1 MKILKVFGLLI
12 TVGAVIVGMGL
23 SAHVHSERWKVKTLA
38 DSFEVNLPPIST
50 TIPDQSALPEPN
62 VGESVARLPSE
73 KTLYTLDARLIEVK
87 KEFDGDYH
95 LVLEDPRTKL
105 RMVAEIP
112 DTSTPAP
119 LADRMDYAAAR
130 EEIDR
135 IAGQPGFFA
144 RKLPM
149 PPMIEITG
157 IGFFDEPHILTPD
170 GTAPNGRE
178 IHPVLRVKPIK

>member
-1 MKILKVFGLLI
+1 MNILKVFVLLI
-12 TVGAVIVGMGL
+12 VGGAALVGFEL

-38 DSFEVNLPPIST
+38 DSFAVNSPAVIT
-50 TIPDQSALPEPN
+50 TIPDQAALPAPN

-73 KTLYTLDARLIEVK
+73 KTLYTLDVRLIQVK

-95 LVLEDPRTKL
+95 LVLEDPHTKL

-119 LADRMDYAAAR
+119 LADRKDYAAAR

-135 IAGQPGFFA
+135 IAGRPRLFA
-144 RKLPM
+144 KQLAS
-149 PPMIEITG
+149 PPMIEISG
-157 IGFFDEPHILTPD
+157 IGFFDESHLLTPD
-170 GTAPNGRE
+170 GMAPNCRE
-178 IHPVLRVKPIK
+178 IHPVLRVKPIL

>member
-1 MKILKVFGLLI
+1 MNVLKVFVLLI
-12 TVGAVIVGMGL
+12 TGGAALVGMEL
-23 SAHVHSERWKVKTLA
+23 SAHIHSERWKVKTLA
-38 DSFEVNLPPIST
+38 DSFAVNFPAIST
-50 TIPDQSALPEPN
+50 TIPDQAALPEPK

-73 KTLYTLDARLIEVK
+73 KTLYTLNARLVEVK

-112 DTSTPAP
+112 DTTTPAP
-119 LADRMDYAAAR
+119 IADRKDYAAAR

-135 IAGQPGFFA
+135 IAGQPGFFVHSLA
-144 RKLPM
+144 E

-157 IGFFDEPHILTPD
+157 IGFFDEPHLLTPD
-170 GTAPNGRE
+170 GMAPNGRE
-178 IHPVLRVKPIK
+178 IHPVLRVKPIE